1 MMLGELLDEWL
12 ALRAGQLRPK
22 TVERYRELIGHVQPL
37 HQIEAEQLRPR
48 EISRLLAGICDAG
61 HFRTAEQC
69 YVMLKTALSEAVLM
83 GDLDKSPMAAVK
95 RPKYEAQEHE
105 VWTPEEQ
112 HRFYLVARDDRR
124 GLELML
130 GLFCGL
136 RRGEILGL
144 LWEDVDFQAGVLHI
158 RRQLVRL
165 KTGETLET
173 PPKSRAGRRDV
184 PIPEALRRLLAARRQ
199 LSGRVSGLTAAG
211 LYDALRRCE
220 RAAQVPHIGLHGL
233 RHTMAT
239 NVIRSGGSLRVLQGL
254 LGHSSFSLTARV
266 YTHVDGGMR
275 AAALADA
282 ATCVI

>member
-1 MMLGELLDEWL
+1 MPANDHILEMKHISKAFRGVK
-12 ALRAGQLRPK
+12 ALTDVDLR
-22 TVERYRELIGHVQPL
+22 I
-37 HQIEAEQLRPR
+37 
-48 EISRLLAGICDAG
+48 
-61 HFRTAEQC
+61 
-69 YVMLKTALSEAVLM
+69 
-83 GDLDKSPMAAVK
+83 
-95 RPKYEAQEHE
+95 
-105 VWTPEEQ
+105 
-112 HRFYLVARDDRR
+112 
-124 GLELML
+124 
-130 GLFCGL
+130 

-165 KTGETLET
+165 KSGETVET

-239 NVIRSGGSLRVLQGL
+239 NVVRSGGSP
-254 LGHSSFSLTARV
+254 
-266 YTHVDGGMR
+266 
-275 AAALADA
+275 
-282 ATCVI
+282 C